1 MEHNKKNNIL
11 RLKHLFL
18 GMCIAIPILACAPP
32 PPNIAPSATVTP
44 TQASEPDMATLDKI
58 WSELERLNRDISSIQ
73 SELENLTFEV
83 ESSLFET
90 ATYIES
96 IQNTNQNSDETIFTN
111 LQSEMQDLRNNLES
125 INSAGYVD
133 EVKWSDDLAQIN
145 IQLENM
151 SGVIESLGYDSQLQ
165 LTDQVT
171 DLNSQL
177 EEIWRSIETI
187 QFDIETSSHTPY
199 IDGRIEEVN
208 TQVNELTSS
217 IQDELSYRIESLE
230 SEMQTLNDT
239 EYINILQQEINE
251 VRSLIPYD
259 LQYAL
264 DTLNTDVQNMN
275 SSIGVNNT
283 DIQAIKSDIVYLGDR
298 LDSTN

>member
-1 MEHNKKNNIL
+1 MQFNLHKALAQAALSLI
-11 RLKHLFL
+11 F
-18 GMCIAIPILACAPP
+18 IPILACTPP
-32 PPNIAPSATVTP
+32 PANIAPSATVTP
-44 TQASEPDMATLDKI
+44 SQPPEPDMATLDKI
-58 WSELERLNRDISSIQ
+58 WSELERMNGDISYIH

-133 EVKWSDDLAQIN
+133 EVKWSDDLAQID
-145 IQLENM
+145 IKRENM

-187 QFDIETSSHTPY
+187 QFDIETSSQTSY

-217 IQDELSYRIESLE
+217 IRDELSYRIESLE
-230 SEMQTLNDT
+230 AEMQTLNDT

-264 DTLNTDVQNMN
+264 DTLNTDVENMN
-275 SSIGVNNT
+275 SSIRVNNT

>member
-1 MEHNKKNNIL
+1 MQFNLNKAFTQAALSLI
-11 RLKHLFL
+11 F
-18 GMCIAIPILACAPP
+18 IPILACTPP
-32 PPNIAPSATVTP
+32 PPDIAQSATVTP
-44 TQASEPDMATLDKI
+44 NQAPEPDIATLDKI
-58 WSELERLNRDISSIQ
+58 WSELERMNGDISYIQ

-187 QFDIETSSHTPY
+187 QFDIETSSHTSY

-217 IQDELSYRIESLE
+217 IRDELSYRIESLE

-239 EYINILQQEINE
+239 EYINILQQEIHE

-264 DTLNTDVQNMN
+264 DTLNTDVENMN